1 MDSISGSK
9 SGTFR
14 DSAHQGFQ
22 FSTTYTDIKIPLFYF
37 YKQMLFSTLLLNSN
51 LHSKY
56 IMYCFTC
63 NDNIDCFHF
72 TIVVKL

>member
-22 FSTTYTDIKIPLFYF
+22 LSTIYANIHNPLFYF
-37 YKQMLFSTLLLNSN
+37 YKQILFSQLLNSN
-51 LHSKY
+51 LPSKY
-56 IMYCFTC
+56 IIYCFTC
-63 NDNIDCFHF
+63 NDSIDCFHF
-72 TIVVKL
+72 TIVMKL